1 MFITQ
6 DTFSPLAVVMH
17 LFNKL
22 YYCECENNKGS
33 LFFCQTYDEWK
44 DMLPDLSE
52 YNWVIPDFV
61 WELSEQ
67 IDLGKSFYFS
77 ALIHEQL
84 IVQLL
89 CIMGCDSLSYQPFL
103 SSLLNLLSSVPTDK
117 LAKALPEI
125 EEIAKLLPDLD
136 KIGENFTFLKSLL
149 STGE

>member
-1 MFITQ
+1 
-6 DTFSPLAVVMH
+6 
-17 LFNKL
+17 
-22 YYCECENNKGS
+22 
-33 LFFCQTYDEWK
+33 
-44 DMLPDLSE
+44 MLPDLSE

-67 IDLGKSFYFS
+67 IDLGKCHYFNEVKD
-77 ALIHEQL
+77 EQL
-84 IVQLL
+84 IVQL
-89 CIMGCDSLSYQPFL
+89 CITGYGSLPYLSFL
-103 SSLLNLLSSVPTDK
+103 SSPSDLLSFVPTDK